1 MAKRHQYAVMI
12 FMLVG
17 AALAVTIV
25 HNNVVALTHASHPRP
40 AEDLLMSED
49 AHAHVAHYRRVML

>member
-1 MAKRHQYAVMI
+1 MV

-40 AEDLLMSED
+40 AAGLLMSEN
-49 AHAHVAHYRRVML
+49 AHAHAARYRRVMLF